1 MLELKQ
7 TQRLS
12 PILTQQLQQA
22 IRLLQL
28 SKLELV
34 EAIELELQENPVLEI
49 SEKVED
55 EIDKKP
61 IIKKGDVLEYLELK
75 KSPAEDLHGR
85 EEREYPGD
93 REWDYNYIEY
103 SRNGRPHSFREDAPN
118 YENFV
123 ANKDNLRGFLRWQAG
138 LSNLDQNERLAA
150 EWIIENIDD
159 NGYLAYPISEISK
172 SSGFSPESLEEVLKK
187 VQKFDPTGV
196 GARDLKECILIQ
208 YEALGEKDSP
218 LELILTSYLELFHHN
233 NVKGIVKAT
242 GYSADTVKKVFEKIR
257 SFDPKPGRNYS
268 DEYTSYIVP
277 DVYVIKSEEGFEI
290 LLNEDNLPDLTL
302 NAYYNQ
308 LRFDNRVNGPTKKY
322 LKNKTSQAEW
332 FIKSIQQRQ
341 RTLYLVAESILKF
354 QREFFEQG
362 LRSLKPLIL
371 KDVAQD
377 IGVHESTVSR
387 ITTNKYMSSP
397 QGLYELK
404 FFFPT
409 GIDKDG
415 DSPLSTN
422 VVMDFI
428 AEIVKHEDKKNPL
441 TDSEIVDCLK
451 AKQNIKIARRTVAKY
466 REGLNIPSSRD
477 RTAQD

>member
-22 IRLLQL
+22 IKLLQL

-34 EAIELELQENPVLEI
+34 EAIEQEIKENPILEVGEEQQQPEEQAQETKDDGEEMAELLDRFSP
-49 SEKVED
+49 SEEFSYREEKEYPDYENLV
-55 EIDKKP
+55 KKP
-61 IIKKGDVLEYLELK
+61 
-75 KSPAEDLHGR
+75 S
-85 EEREYPGD
+85 
-93 REWDYNYIEY
+93 
-103 SRNGRPHSFREDAPN
+103 
-118 YENFV
+118 
-123 ANKDNLRGFLRWQAG
+123 NLRDYLRWQAG
-138 LSNLDQNERLAA
+138 LANFDRNERLVV

-159 NGYLAYPISEISK
+159 NGYLAYPISEISR

-218 LELILTSYLELFHHN
+218 LELILTSYFELFHHN

-257 SFDPKPGRNYS
+257 SLDPKPGRNYS

-277 DVYVIKSEEGFEI
+277 DVYIIKKEEDFEI
-290 LLNEDNLPDLTL
+290 SLNDDDLPELRL
-302 NAYYNQ
+302 NRYYMA
-308 LRFDNRVNGPTKKY
+308 LCRDKKTAGDTKKY
-322 LKNKTSQAEW
+322 IRNKLHQAEW

-477 RTAQD
+477 RMEQD

>member
-34 EAIELELQENPVLEI
+34 EAIEQEIKENPILEAGEEQAEEQAQESKDDGEEI
-49 SEKVED
+49 AELLDRFSPSEEFS
-55 EIDKKP
+55 
-61 IIKKGDVLEYLELK
+61 Y
-75 KSPAEDLHGR
+75 R
-85 EEREYPGD
+85 EEREYPD
-93 REWDYNYIEY
+93 
-103 SRNGRPHSFREDAPN
+103 
-118 YENFV
+118 YENII
-123 ANKDNLRGFLRWQAG
+123 KKPSNLRDYLRWQAG
-138 LSNLDQNERLAA
+138 LASFDQNERLVV

-172 SSGFSPESLEEVLKK
+172 SSGFSEELLEEVLKK

-196 GARDLKECILIQ
+196 GARDLKECIIIQ
-208 YEALGEKDSP
+208 YEALGEKDP
-218 LELILTSYLELFHHN
+218 LLEQILSSYFELFHHN
-233 NVKGIVKAT
+233 NAKGIAKAT
-242 GYSADTVKKVFEKIR
+242 GYPLDAVKKVFEKIKG
-257 SFDPKPGRNYS
+257 FDPKPGRNYS

-277 DVYVIKSEEGFEI
+277 DVYVIKTEDGFEI
-290 LLNEDNLPDLTL
+290 LLNDDDLPELRL
-302 NAYYNQ
+302 NRYYTE
-308 LRFDNRVNGPTKKY
+308 LCRDKKTSSDTKKY
-322 LKNKTSQAEW
+322 IKNKLHQAEW

-354 QREFFEQG
+354 QRDFFEQG

-387 ITTNKYMSSP
+387 ITTNKYMSCP

-409 GIDKDG
+409 GIDKEG

-428 AEIVKHEDKKNPL
+428 AEIIRHEDKKKPL
-441 TDSEIVDCLK
+441 TDSEIAGYLK
-451 AKQNIKIARRTVAKY
+451 AKQGINIARRTVAKY
-466 REGLNIPSSRD
+466 REALNIPSSRD
-477 RTAQD
+477 RTEQD

>member
-7 TQRLS
+7 TQKLS

-22 IRLLQL
+22 IKLLQL

-34 EAIELELQENPVLEI
+34 EAIEQEIKENPILEVGEEQAEEQAQETKDDGEEI
-49 SEKVED
+49 AELLDRFSPSEEFSYREEKEYPD
-55 EIDKKP
+55 YEN
-61 IIKKGDVLEYLELK
+61 IIKKP
-75 KSPAEDLHGR
+75 S
-85 EEREYPGD
+85 
-93 REWDYNYIEY
+93 
-103 SRNGRPHSFREDAPN
+103 
-118 YENFV
+118 
-123 ANKDNLRGFLRWQAG
+123 NLRDYLRWQAG
-138 LSNLDQNERLAA
+138 LANFDQNERLVV

-172 SSGFSPESLEEVLKK
+172 SSGFSSESLEEVLKK
-187 VQKFDPTGV
+187 VQKFDPSGV
-196 GARDLKECILIQ
+196 GARDLRECILIQ
-208 YEALGEKDSP
+208 YEALGEKDAL
-218 LELILTSYLELFHHN
+218 LEQILASYFELFHHN
-233 NVKGIVKAT
+233 NVKGIAKAT
-242 GYSADTVKKVFEKIR
+242 GYPLDEVKKVFEKIKG
-257 SFDPKPGRNYS
+257 FDPKPGRNYS

-277 DVYVIKSEEGFEI
+277 DVYVIKKEDGFEI
-290 LLNEDNLPDLTL
+290 LLNDDDLPELRL
-302 NAYYNQ
+302 NRYYMG
-308 LRFDNRVNGPTKKY
+308 LCRDKKTAGDTKKY
-322 LKNKTSQAEW
+322 IKNKLHQAEW

-387 ITTNKYMSSP
+387 ITTNKYMSCP

-422 VVMDFI
+422 VVMDLI
-428 AEIVKHEDKKNPL
+428 VEIVKHEDKKSPL
-441 TDSEIVDCLK
+441 TDSEIMDYLK
-451 AKQNIKIARRTVAKY
+451 AKQNINIARRTVAKY

-477 RTAQD
+477 RVVQD